1 MRRDDEIERIAMQ
14 LVMRFERSRAWQ
26 PVDISAD
33 GEHYDIRSEGPDGER
48 RFIEVKGRAASGG
61 VVLTAPERDK
71 LEQLGDL
78 AYLYIAT
85 FCRRED
91 KKPRLRIIRDPMAQ
105 LHPAMLYRQAQYFV
119 TEADWRQHG
128 DDHDCPAPD

>member
-1 MRRDDEIERIAMQ
+1 MLRLTANLPEVITSALVLPAPVAVLEDAPPDEPAHGGLPMRRDDEIERIAMQ
-14 LVMRFERSRAWQ
+14 VVMRFERSRGWQ

-61 VVLTAPERDK
+61 IVLTGPERDK
-71 LEQLGDL
+71 LEQLGDR
-78 AYLYIAT
+78 AFLYIAT

-91 KKPRLRIIRDPMAQ
+91 K
-105 LHPAMLYRQAQYFV
+105 
-119 TEADWRQHG
+119 
-128 DDHDCPAPD
+128 